1 MPPLPLFFGSF
12 NKTNTTV
19 EDGSKVFASGKTR
32 WFLSFFDTQT
42 IVIFFKTEE
51 GINTL
56 INLCKQYGKSEK
68 EIEGLMKNE

>member
-1 MPPLPLFFGSF
+1 MPPLPLLFGSF

-42 IVIFFKTEE
+42 IVIVIKTEILRHASPPE
-51 GINTL
+51 RMIHEELRTL
-56 INLCKQYGKSEK
+56 RIAF
-68 EIEGLMKNE
+68 